1 MTFEE
6 IHTINESIT
15 PLVKKG
21 QTTNHLYI
29 NHPDILNFSKSS
41 FYSYIK
47 DGIFEF
53 GPLDFPRIVKYK
65 KRKKSNNRRTRKE
78 REILINR
85 KYIDFI
91 EFISKNPDL
100 NIVEMDTVEGLQ
112 SEPDCFL
119 TLLWRKSKFIII
131 NIN

>member
-1 MTFEE
+1 MTFEG
-6 IHTINESIT
+6 IHTINETIT

-65 KRKKSNNRRTRKE
+65 KEK
-78 REILINR
+78 IQ
-85 KYIDFI
+85 
-91 EFISKNPDL
+91 
-100 NIVEMDTVEGLQ
+100 IVEELEKNV
-112 SEPDCFL
+112 
-119 TLLWRKSKFIII
+119 KY
-131 NIN
+131 